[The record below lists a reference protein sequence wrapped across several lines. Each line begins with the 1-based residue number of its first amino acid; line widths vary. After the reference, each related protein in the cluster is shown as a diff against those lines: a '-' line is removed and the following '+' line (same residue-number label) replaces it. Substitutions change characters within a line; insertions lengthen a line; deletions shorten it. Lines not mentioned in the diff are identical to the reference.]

1 MYAMM
6 SLSKRTAWFA
16 AALLFAGA
24 GWGADFNFRGTQYIG
39 LTGVSSFTKSKAE
52 IPGDVVLTSPEI
64 ITGAKYDELIV
75 SWNAETPYGTYL
87 RVEARATEL
96 GKATPWF
103 VLGLWSSNTER
114 YPRES
119 VLGQTNEF
127 GRVATDTLI
136 FSRAYQ
142 SFQIRL
148 TLGGEYMT
156 KPNLK
161 YLGLN
166 FADSKAQPP
175 VLAPNKKA
183 WGTVLPVPEKSQ
195 MTYPN
200 GKELC
205 SPTTVSM
212 MLSYWSG
219 KLDRRDLNRDVP
231 EISENIFDR
240 NWKGTGN
247 WVFNMAYAGSFKGM
261 RAYVTRLSDVSELE
275 DWIAQ
280 GVPVGLSLCYDR
292 LRGKKSGPSGH
303 LVTLVGFTEKGEPII
318 NDPGT
323 SENVQKVFSRKNL
336 INAWAYSRNAV
347 YLIYPENTDVPKD
360 RFAHW
365 HSWSSRQQFSTR

>member
-1 MYAMM
+1 MYTKM
-6 SLSKRTAWFA
+6 SLSMRTALILA
-16 AALLFAGA
+16 ASLFAGVGMA
-24 GWGADFNFRGTQYIG
+24 ADFNFRGRQYIG
-39 LTGVSSFTKSKAE
+39 LTGFSSFAKSKPE
-52 IPGDVVLTSPEI
+52 TPGGLVLTSPEI
-64 ITGAKYDELIV
+64 VTGGKYDELIV

-87 RVEARATEL
+87 RVEARTIEL
-96 GKATPWF
+96 GRTTPWF
-103 VLGLWSSNTER
+103 VMGLWSSNTER

-127 GRVATDTLI
+127 GKVATDTLI
-136 FSRAYQ
+136 LARPYQ
-142 SFQIRL
+142 VFQIRL
-148 TLGGEYMT
+148 TLGGEFMT
-156 KPNLK
+156 KPELK
-161 YLGLN
+161 YLGLS
-166 FADSKAQPP
+166 FADSKAEPSP
-175 VLAPNKKA
+175 LAPNKSA
-183 WGTVLPVPEKSQ
+183 WGKVLPVAEKSQ

-212 MLSYWSG
+212 VLSYWSQ

-231 EISENIFDR
+231 EIAENVFDR
-240 NWKGTGN
+240 NWTGTGN
-247 WVFNMAYAGSFKGM
+247 WVFNTAYAGSFKGM

-280 GVPVGLSLCYDR
+280 GVPVGLSLCYDK
-292 LRGKKSGPSGH
+292 LRGRKSGPSGH

-336 INAWAYSRNAV
+336 INAWAYSHNAV
-347 YLIYPENTDVPKD
+347 YLIYPEDTDVPKD

-365 HSWSSRQQFSTR
+365 HSWTARQQYSTR

>member
-1 MYAMM
+1 MYGMM
-6 SLSKRTAWFA
+6 SLYKRTALIGA
-16 AALLFAGA
+16 AFLFAGIGLA
-24 GWGADFNFRGTQYIG
+24 ADFNFRGTQYIG
-39 LTGVSSFTKSKAE
+39 LTGFSSFTKSKAE

-64 ITGAKYDELIV
+64 LTGAKYDELVV

-87 RVEARATEL
+87 RMEARAIEL

-103 VLGLWSSNTER
+103 VMGLWSSNTER

-136 FSRAYQ
+136 FTRPHQ

-166 FADSKAQPP
+166 FADSKAQPGI
-175 VLAPNKKA
+175 LAPNKKA

-195 MTYPN
+195 MAYPN

-212 MLSYWSG
+212 MLSYWSQ

-231 EISENIFDR
+231 EISENVFDR

-280 GVPVGLSLCYDR
+280 GVPVGLSLCYDK
-292 LRGKKSGPSGH
+292 LRGRKSGPSGH
-303 LVTLVGFTEKGEPII
+303 LVTLVGFTEKGDPII

-323 SENVQKVFSRKNL
+323 SENVQKVFSRRNL
-336 INAWAYSRNAV
+336 VNAWAYSRNAV
-347 YLIYPENTDVPKD
+347 YLVYPENTDVPKD

-365 HSWSSRQQFSTR
+365 HSWTSRQQISTR